1 MSHFQIPIFSTLVG
15 WLADMMA
22 WAVQFFYNLT
32 ASLGFPSYGIA
43 IIILTI
49 VIKVLLLPFALKQI
63 KSMKGMQE
71 IQPKVAALQKKYKND
86 RAKLSIEMQKLYREH
101 NISPLAGCLP
111 LLIQMPFLVSIF
123 YALQGFQYDPAH
135 ASFLWL
141 SSLASKDPTYVLPI
155 LSAVSTWALSAQTA
169 PKNAEGPQKMMTYFM
184 PLFIGYISINFP
196 SGLVIYWVVSN
207 LFQLVQQTIVF
218 HKDKGLRSVINNNSH
233 EKKGVFTIHA
243 DGTRDNAPKGKRHT
257 PRDARRAKRAMR
269 KELEEAIEGKV
280 DHDSDSKE

>member
-218 HKDKGLRSVINNNSH
+218 HKDKGLRSVINNNSR

-257 PRDARRAKRAMR
+257 PRDARRAMR

>member
-123 YALQGFQYDPAH
+123 YALQGFQYDSAH

-218 HKDKGLRSVINNNSH
+218 HKDKGLRSVINNDSR
-233 EKKGVFTIHA
+233 EKKGVFTIHE
-243 DGTRDNAPKGKRHT
+243 DGTRDNAPKGQYHSR
-257 PRDARRAKRAMR
+257 RDARKARRAMR
-269 KELEEAIEGKV
+269 KELEEAIEGKT
-280 DHDSDSKE
+280 DDSDSKE

>member
-111 LLIQMPFLVSIF
+111 LLIQMPFLISIF
-123 YALQGFQYDPAH
+123 YALQGFQYDSAH

-218 HKDKGLRSVINNNSH
+218 HKDKGLRSVINNDSR

>member
-111 LLIQMPFLVSIF
+111 LLIQMPFLISIF
-123 YALQGFQYDPAH
+123 YALQGFQYDSAH

-218 HKDKGLRSVINNNSH
+218 HKDKGLRSVINNDSR

-257 PRDARRAKRAMR
+257 PRDARRAKRVMR

-280 DHDSDSKE
+280 DHDSDSKG

>member
-111 LLIQMPFLVSIF
+111 LLIQMPFLISIF
-123 YALQGFQYDPAH
+123 YALQGFQYDSAH

-218 HKDKGLRSVINNNSH
+218 HKDKGLRSVINNNSR

-257 PRDARRAKRAMR
+257 PRDARRAKRVMR

>member
-111 LLIQMPFLVSIF
+111 LLIQMPFLISIF
-123 YALQGFQYDPAH
+123 YALQGFQYDSAH

-218 HKDKGLRSVINNNSH
+218 HKDKGLRSVINNDSR

-257 PRDARRAKRAMR
+257 PRDARRAKRVMR

>member
-63 KSMKGMQE
+63 KSMKSMQE

-123 YALQGFQYDPAH
+123 YALQGFQYDSAH

-218 HKDKGLRSVINNNSH
+218 HKDKGLRSVINNDSR

-243 DGTRDNAPKGKRHT
+243 DGTRDNAPKGQYHSR
-257 PRDARRAKRAMR
+257 RDARKARRAMR
-269 KELEEAIEGKV
+269 KELEEAIEGKT
-280 DHDSDSKE
+280 DDSDSKE

>member
-111 LLIQMPFLVSIF
+111 LLIQMPFLISIF
-123 YALQGFQYDPAH
+123 YALQGFQYDSAH

-218 HKDKGLRSVINNNSH
+218 HKDKGLRSVINNNSR

-257 PRDARRAKRAMR
+257 LRDARQAKRAMR

>member
-123 YALQGFQYDPAH
+123 YALQGFQYDSAR

-218 HKDKGLRSVINNNSH
+218 HKDKGLRSVINNDSR

-243 DGTRDNAPKGKRHT
+243 DGTRDNAPKGQYHSR
-257 PRDARRAKRAMR
+257 RDARKARRAMR
-269 KELEEAIEGKV
+269 KELEEAIEGKT
-280 DHDSDSKE
+280 DDSDSKE

>member
-1 MSHFQIPIFSTLVG
+1 
-15 WLADMMA
+15 
-22 WAVQFFYNLT
+22 
-32 ASLGFPSYGIA
+32 
-43 IIILTI
+43 
-49 VIKVLLLPFALKQI
+49 
-63 KSMKGMQE
+63 MKGMQE

-218 HKDKGLRSVINNNSH
+218 HKDKGLRSVINNNSR

>member
-49 VIKVLLLPFALKQI
+49 VIKVLLRPFALKQI

-123 YALQGFQYDPAH
+123 YALQGFQYDSAH

-207 LFQLVQQTIVF
+207 LFQLAQQTIVF
-218 HKDKGLRSVINNNSH
+218 HKDKGLRSVINNDSR

-243 DGTRDNAPKGKRHT
+243 DGTRDNAPKGKRQT
-257 PRDARRAKRAMR
+257 PRDGRRAKRAMR
-269 KELEEAIEGKV
+269 KELEEAIEGKA
-280 DHDSDSKE
+280 DNDSDSKE

>member
-123 YALQGFQYDPAH
+123 YALQGFQYDSAH

-207 LFQLVQQTIVF
+207 LFQLAQQTIVF
-218 HKDKGLRSVINNNSH
+218 HKDKGLRSVINNDSR

-243 DGTRDNAPKGKRHT
+243 DGTRDNAPKGKRQT
-257 PRDARRAKRAMR
+257 PRDGRRAKRAMR
-269 KELEEAIEGKV
+269 KELEEAIEGKA
-280 DHDSDSKE
+280 DNDSDSKE

>member
-123 YALQGFQYDPAH
+123 YALQGFQYDSAH

-218 HKDKGLRSVINNNSH
+218 HKDKGLRSVINNNSR

-257 PRDARRAKRAMR
+257 LRDARRAKRAMR

>member
-111 LLIQMPFLVSIF
+111 LLIQMPFLISIF
-123 YALQGFQYDPAH
+123 YALQGFQYDSAH

-207 LFQLVQQTIVF
+207 LFQLVQQSIVF
-218 HKDKGLRSVINNNSH
+218 HKDKGLRSVINNNSR

-257 PRDARRAKRAMR
+257 LRDARRAKRAMR